1 MAKWAGETLYR
12 FGAGFTKLKNPMR
25 ASQKTDGKE
34 LFRSG
39 VPRGAGISHHCDPD
53 FKSLRRSFWHEGF
66 AFAQVDVSNR
76 IRL

>member
-12 FGAGFTKLKNPMR
+12 FGAAFTKLKNPMH

-39 VPRGAGISHHCDPD
+39 VPR
-53 FKSLRRSFWHEGF
+53 
-66 AFAQVDVSNR
+66 
-76 IRL
+76 

>member
-39 VPRGAGISHHCDPD
+39 VPRGAGIPLA
-53 FKSLRRSFWHEGF
+53 LRSRF
-66 AFAQVDVSNR
+66 QVTEA
-76 IRL
+76 